1 MPPFGCI
8 LVCCMLLIMGA
19 RIANRRKQLDIKQ
32 NSLAEM
38 IDISNNYMSGIECG
52 KENPSLEVFIKL
64 CNALQVTPDYLL
76 LGNMHS
82 NNIPQNIYD
91 GLRLCSEADVQLL
104 SDFLQLL
111 IQRNV
116 KPWNDNN
123 FV

>member
-1 MPPFGCI
+1 MMVIVMEYDYG
-8 LVCCMLLIMGA
+8 IMGA

-116 KPWNDNN
+116 KQWNDSN